1 MIFQP
6 PMRKLK
12 SLANGKSPSCNRK
25 NVSQSRKGR
34 KRDIDFKY
42 WFLFAFY
49 SQSLLL
55 NLRLFFSSSSSSLH
69 KRANIAPL
77 RHTIPAFDNYDFHS
91 FTSFF
96 LGLDLDC
103 MRTGFAHFSGEKFS
117 RKFFQLQLLLSHYYS
132 YLLHRWCVLS
142 MPNAIACPLTV
153 RKKKVHKNV
162 WVICENEKYTCSC
175 EKKIYY

>member
-25 NVSQSRKGR
+25 NVSQSRKGER
-34 KRDIDFKY
+34 EILISNIDSYLHSIRNHYFSI
-42 WFLFAFY
+42 FA
-49 SQSLLL
+49 
-55 NLRLFFSSSSSSLH
+55 FFSSSSSSLH

-132 YLLHRWCVLS
+132 YLLHIAS
-142 MPNAIACPLTV
+142 MMCALYAKCHCLPAYRT
-153 RKKKVHKNV
+153 KKK
-162 WVICENEKYTCSC
+162 SS
-175 EKKIYY
+175 